1 MALLAQGSEVFYAFL
16 CAWCALAFLARGF
29 GSLCIIVITN
39 LAGGERFLF
48 VTSVQSDV
56 VTCFW
61 FMVAWHAEPQAM
73 FEHLVFVWKSF
84 TFSEV
89 ALTHNKVNGNPRG
102 LESIILYIY
111 IPTLIVTNRVL
122 KAIVL
127 IILLITV
134 APLFC

>member
-1 MALLAQGSEVFYAFL
+1 MLAQGSEVFYAFL
-16 CAWCALAFLARGF
+16 CSWCALAFLARGF
-29 GSLCIIVITN
+29 GSLSIIVITN

-84 TFSEV
+84 FSEV

-102 LESIILYIY
+102 LESIILYISLSLS
-111 IPTLIVTNRVL
+111 TLIVTNRVL
-122 KAIVL
+122 EAIVL